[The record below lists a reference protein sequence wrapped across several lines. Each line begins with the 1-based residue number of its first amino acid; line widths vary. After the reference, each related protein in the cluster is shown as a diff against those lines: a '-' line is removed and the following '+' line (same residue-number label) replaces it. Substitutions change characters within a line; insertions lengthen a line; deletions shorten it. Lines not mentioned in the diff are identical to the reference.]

1 MKKIIYSF
9 ILIISSF
16 SAISQSFN
24 WSVDANGIYR
34 DGVPFFL
41 NGQSWAK
48 ATPFTDGTGTVNE
61 TLVKEKLSELSAIG
75 VNTIRIYGSPD
86 DSDWGNS
93 YFSNYANLIRWIEE
107 WNVEN
112 PDGGDPNKAIHYMVQ
127 ISPEDNLSSLS
138 DDLPTNDEASFARA
152 ISDTSH
158 PGSVASLI
166 NTINNAAGTGGS
178 KYLMGYLI
186 YHELNVSS
194 KYASWYNAVGAQG
207 IEDFMNAVADAIHN
221 TYAPGK
227 LVSHTGDAKDSGNG
241 IAVNIYQE
249 IENLDTTSGNV
260 FKNFDLIGFNL
271 YISTDAMLKENQYY
285 DRIVN
290 RRGFSVNSNRGWY
303 VGETGASYDR
313 DANPSSVAAANY
325 ENHEGGANLEIMW
338 HKTKALGNLIGFMLF
353 TVQDNDTDLPV
364 SSAIKQRG
372 HYDFYGDKKFLYYI
386 YKDIL
391 IDEVSTNNRFHSTD
405 EHEIGVNIVEGATD
419 YTITFQF
426 KNKTASNKE
435 FFWSI
440 HGDAGSG
447 SQRFS
452 DLEDEA
458 YLILSPGQEM
468 SVERT
473 VTKPSSNSLY
483 AISALVIKEKT
494 PSNQYFYGREHT
506 LSDGI
511 STVAGLNLYTDNP
524 ALSINDYLVNNSNS
538 KLKSGLIL
546 VTNKGGFK
554 LPPEGSWHLT
564 LYTLTGAKILNI
576 KLNNGVFLKWSELLP
591 NIKSETLIYRLRR
604 I

>member
-1 MKKIIYSF
+1 MRKY
-9 ILIISSF
+9 LIIIILAVSSF
-16 SAISQSFN
+16 SVWSQSFT

-34 DGVPFFL
+34 DGTPFFL

-48 ATPFTDGTGTVNE
+48 ATPFTDGTGTANE

-75 VNTIRIYGSPD
+75 VNTLRIYGSPD
-86 DSDWGNS
+86 ESSWGNQF
-93 YFSNYANLIRWIEE
+93 FSNYANLIKWIEE

-112 PDGGDPNKAIHYMVQ
+112 PDGGDPNKAMHYMVQ
-127 ISPEDNLSSLS
+127 ISPEDNLSALS
-138 DDLPTNDEASFARA
+138 DDLPTNDAASFARA

-166 NTINNAAGTGGS
+166 ETIDNAAGTGGS

-186 YHELNVSS
+186 YHEFNVSS
-194 KYASWYNAVGAQG
+194 KYTSWYNAIGAQG
-207 IEDFMNAVADAIHN
+207 IEDFMNAVADAIHT

-241 IAVNIYQE
+241 TSDNLYQE
-249 IENLDTTSGNV
+249 IEDLDSNDGNV
-260 FKNFDLIGFNL
+260 FENFDLIGFNL
-271 YISTDAMLKENQYY
+271 YISTDAMLKENSYY
-285 DRIVN
+285 NRIVN

-303 VGETGASYDR
+303 VGETGSSYDR

-325 ENHEGGANLEIMW
+325 ENHEGGANLQIMW
-338 HKTKALGNLIGFMLF
+338 HKTKALGNMLGFMLF
-353 TVQDNDTDLPV
+353 TVQDNDTDLPI

-372 HYDFYGDKKFLYYI
+372 HYDFYGDKKFLFYI

-391 IDEVSTNNRFHSTD
+391 IDEISTNNRAHSTD
-405 EHEIGVNIVEGATD
+405 DHDIGVTIVEEPTQ
-419 YTITFQF
+419 YTITFEF
-426 KNKTASNKE
+426 HNKTASDKE

-452 DLEDEA
+452 NLEEEA
-458 YLILSPGQEM
+458 YLVLNAGQQTT
-468 SVERT
+468 VART
-473 VTKPSSNSLY
+473 VAKPGSNNLF
-483 AISALVIKEKT
+483 AISASVIKEKV

-511 STVAGLNLYTDNP
+511 STVAGLNLNTGNLP
-524 ALSINDYLVNNSNS
+524 LSVEDFAATQNFNF
-538 KLKSGLIL
+538 KSG
-546 VTNKGGFK
+546 VTVISENGG
-554 LPPEGSWHLT
+554 LRIPEGSWKIS
-564 LYTLTGAKILNI
+564 LYTLTGAKIFNKDI
-576 KLNNGVFLKWSELLP
+576 ANTRFLKWSETVP
-591 NIKSETLIYRLRR
+591 HVSTGTLIYRLKR

>member
-1 MKKIIYSF
+1 MKKYVF
-9 ILIISSF
+9 LFVLALISSR
-16 SAISQSFN
+16 ATTQSFN

-34 DGVPFFL
+34 DGTPFFL

-48 ATPFTDGTGTVNE
+48 ATPFTDGTGTANE
-61 TLVKEKLSELSAIG
+61 ALVKEKLSELSAIG
-75 VNTIRIYGSPD
+75 VNTLRIYGSPD
-86 DSDWGNS
+86 DSDWGNAF
-93 YFSNYANLIRWIEE
+93 FSNYGNLIKWIEE
-107 WNVEN
+107 WNDDN
-112 PDGGDPNKAIHYMVQ
+112 PDGGDPNKAMYYMVQ
-127 ISPEDNLSSLS
+127 INPEDNLSSLS
-138 DDLPTNDEASFARA
+138 DDLPENNAASFARA

-166 NTINNAAGTGGS
+166 ETINNAAGEHGS
-178 KYLMGYLI
+178 RYLLGYLI
-186 YHELNVSS
+186 YHEFNVSS
-194 KYASWYNAVGAQG
+194 KYTSWYNAVGAQG
-207 IEDFMNAVADAIHN
+207 IEDFMNAVADAIHT

-241 IAVNIYQE
+241 TSVNIYQE
-249 IENLDTTSGNV
+249 IENLDSTSGNV
-260 FKNFDLIGFNL
+260 FENFDLIGFNL

-285 DRIVN
+285 NRIVN

-313 DANPSSVAAANY
+313 DANPNSVAAANY

-338 HKTKALGNLIGFMLF
+338 HKTKTLGNLIGFMLF
-353 TVQDNDTDLPV
+353 TVQDNDTDLPI

-391 IDEVSTNNRFHSTD
+391 IDEVSTNDRFHSTD

-426 KNKTASNKE
+426 KNKTTSNKE

-452 DLEDEA
+452 DLEEEA
-458 YLILSPGQEM
+458 YLILSSGQEV

-473 VTKPSSNSLY
+473 VAKPSSNNLY
-483 AISALVIKEKT
+483 AISASVIKEKT

-511 STVAGLNLYTDNP
+511 STVAGLNLNTDNP
-524 ALSINDYLVNNSNS
+524 ALSVKNHIVESNS
-538 KLKSGLIL
+538 RLIKSGLVL
-546 VTNKGGFK
+546 VTDNSGIAI
-554 LPPEGSWHLT
+554 PEGYWDLT
-564 LYTLTGAKILNI
+564 LYTLTGAKVFNK
-576 KLNNGVFLKWSELLP
+576 KLYNAVFLKWNELLP
-591 NIKSETLIYRLRR
+591 NIKSEILIYRMRR